1 MELFCLHS
9 GELAI
14 KDPSQVAVQVPKAQG
29 QTTISDLRIQE
40 AAIRDRNRLD
50 PVAAPSPDQ
59 HGKTRLYQNPVEENH
74 QA

>member
-14 KDPSQVAVQVPKAQG
+14 KDPSQVAVQVPEAQG
-29 QTTISDLRIQE
+29 QTTISGLRIQE
-40 AAIRDRNRLD
+40 AATRDRNSLN
-50 PVAAPSPDQ
+50 PVAAPSFDQ
-59 HGKTRLYQNPVEENH
+59 HGKIRLHQNPVEKNH